1 MTKNEWNDEVLE
13 VGAALQDDQHVL
25 KFVKAVLD
33 LNDIGVFTE
42 VSLHRLPRNKVLK
55 FFLNMDHTPKDEN
68 ASQYLKLLKTIIAL
82 TSNAKTRIKD
92 VIHLTKQMPPAL
104 HFLISA
110 WLDRF
115 KGYVRKTVYDH
126 MTTELREHMLPLLV
140 DYYLTESAGQHIM
153 QFAYVVALPNGLNVQ
168 ITPEYHASLSNYMFA
183 YQVQRF
189 LANYRRIHVAT
200 HIMTQQLEKL
210 KKHI

>member
-1 MTKNEWNDEVLE
+1 MNNKIQDLNTEPRLEWKDGVTKNEWNDEVLK
-13 VGAALQDDQHVL
+13 VGAAFQSDQHVL

-55 FFLNMDHTPKDEN
+55 FFLNTDHTPKDEN

-92 VIHLTKQMPPAL
+92 VIHLAKQMPPAL
-104 HFLISA
+104 HFLVSA

-140 DYYLTESAGQHIM
+140 DYYLTESVGQHIM
-153 QFAYVVALPNGLNVQ
+153 QFAYVVALPNGLNV
-168 ITPEYHASLSNYMFA
+168 
-183 YQVQRF
+183 
-189 LANYRRIHVAT
+189 
-200 HIMTQQLEKL
+200 
-210 KKHI
+210 